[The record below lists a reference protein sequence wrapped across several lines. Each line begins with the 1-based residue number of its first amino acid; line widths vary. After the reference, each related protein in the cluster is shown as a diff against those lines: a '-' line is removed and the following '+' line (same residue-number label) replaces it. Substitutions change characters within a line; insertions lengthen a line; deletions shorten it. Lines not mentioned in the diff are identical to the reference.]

1 MCFSAGASF
10 TAGALLGTIGVVSL
24 SKATKPSQV
33 PFAGIP
39 LIFGIQQLCEGFVW
53 LSFTKPALE
62 PWHMT
67 LVYAF
72 LFFAQVL
79 WPTWLPVSI
88 TLLETDPVR
97 KKWLRYISTCGV
109 LVSLITGYRL
119 LFYPV
124 TAEMKEHHVHYI
136 IQAPTI
142 LAVVTSALYFVAT
155 IFPGYF
161 SGVKHMKLMAS
172 LLLGSLIISKL
183 FYSVY
188 LISVWCYFAAV
199 LSVVIVYI
207 VKHLHTTE
215 SKENNFSDSYH
226 NKHGLEH

>member
-10 TAGALLGTIGVVSL
+10 TAGTLLGTIGVVSL
-24 SKATKPSQV
+24 SKVAKPAQI

-39 LIFGIQQLCEGFVW
+39 LIFGIQQLCEGLVW
-53 LSFTKPALE
+53 LSFSKPAVE
-62 PWHMT
+62 PWRMT
-67 LVYAF
+67 LAYAF

-88 TLLETDPVR
+88 TLLETDPAR
-97 KKWLRYISTCGV
+97 KKRLRFISACGV

-124 TAEMKEHHVHYI
+124 TAQIKEHHIHYL

-142 LAVVTSALYFVAT
+142 LAVVTSVLYFVAT
-155 IFPGYF
+155 ILPGYV
-161 SGVKHMKLMAS
+161 SGIKHMKLLAT

-207 VKHLHTTE
+207 IKHLHATA
-215 SKENNFSDSYH
+215 KENSFSGSYQ